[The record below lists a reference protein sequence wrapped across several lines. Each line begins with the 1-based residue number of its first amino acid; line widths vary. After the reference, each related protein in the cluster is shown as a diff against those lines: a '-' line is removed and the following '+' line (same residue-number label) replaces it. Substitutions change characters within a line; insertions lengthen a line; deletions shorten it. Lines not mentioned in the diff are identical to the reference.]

1 MVVDVIRGAG
11 QSVNGLSRI
20 SANNV
25 RVVSIEFSK
34 CFLKDWNPESA
45 VGAYGSK
52 IGLIGASS
60 GTAYERKVIINYYS
74 VRHTE

>member
-1 MVVDVIRGAG
+1 MIVDVIGGAG

-20 SANNV
+20 SASNV

-34 CFLKDWNPESA
+34 RFLKNGNPEGTVWA
-45 VGAYGSK
+45 NGSE
-52 IGLIGASS
+52 IGLISS
-60 GTAYERKVIINYYS
+60 QTAAQRKVIINDYS